1 MSEFFSKKIYSEFI
15 ELAQEAR
22 EAVFSVE
29 DATRIG
35 IDIVFY
41 FAELCAT
48 IIAYGDALRDES
60 TNETVLILV

>member
-1 MSEFFSKKIYSEFI
+1 MNFFKKIYSEFI

-29 DATRIG
+29 DAARIG

-41 FAELCAT
+41 IVELYAT
-48 IIAYGDALRDES
+48 VIAYGDALRDES
-60 TNETVLILV
+60 AYECVLILV